1 MPRNV
6 GVRGNTPVVPTLP
19 ANPVAGDQ
27 VTMAGSRA
35 TYEYDGSAWNASLTS
50 NSASIAGANLVDDSS
65 MELGTITQ
73 GDYNTTHSY
82 DTTQFRTG
90 ARSVKY
96 VMTDTFGVANLGLIA
111 ISVGKTYTGSI
122 YVRSSSNQTV
132 SAQVRFYTEQ
142 YGILDSTTGVTDVTS
157 ITSGW
162 TRISHTRVAPATAY
176 YATLMVN
183 VVGPV
188 GTAFYFDDVQ
198 IEEGSTA
205 TPYSQKASEITTT
218 TTNKVVKFAD
228 STGRVA
234 TDSGFPAALATTST
248 PGFMAAADKTKLDGL
263 GTPIT
268 TTGDQTGL
276 TGNKTSNGS
285 WTVGSLNV
293 SGGQAVGAHGVGLQ
307 DNGNRAYSDSNPPD
321 SLMQTV
327 TPVGS
332 PPANPASGYGTQY
345 VSDDGMFRAK
355 NSAGV
360 VSIMVPQTEWDKRP
374 RTTQVGNTVNLS
386 GSTAE
391 QLIMSMFIPNGLM
404 SSGSH
409 IRISAFGTSTQSAA
423 AANLTFRVRAGANAT
438 AAATGPIGAVN
449 ALNTPATA
457 RTSAAIAV
465 DGMVKFLNVGA
476 SGSYLGQ
483 LIPAGNVFAGGAAT
497 VPTGV
502 TAAQSIDTSAGIYLV
517 LTCQASVTTIT
528 SAWTAITMTIYP

>member
-1 MPRNV
+1 MRNV
-6 GVRGNTPVVPTLP
+6 GTKDSPPVLSAFPQS
-19 ANPVAGDQ
+19 PVKGDEFFLSTNN
-27 VTMAGSRA
+27 VKYS
-35 TYEYDGSAWNASLTS
+35 YDGSNWNATMV
-50 NSASIAGANLVDDSS
+50 NASASSAGANLATDSS
-65 MELGTITQ
+65 MEAGTINLAN
-73 GDYNTTHSY
+73 YNTTSAF

-90 ARSVKY
+90 ARSAKFTL
-96 VMTDTFGVANLGLIA
+96 TDTFGVASMSLESITAN
-111 ISVGKTYTGSI
+111 KTYTASV
-122 YVRSSSNQTV
+122 YTRCSVNQTV
-132 SAQVRFYTEQ
+132 SAQIRFYDTN
-142 YGILDSTTGVTDVTS
+142 YAILDSTAGVTDVA
-157 ITSGW
+157 ITSTGW
-162 TRISHTRVAPATAY
+162 TRIQHTRTAPSNAVY
-176 YATLMVN
+176 FTLMVN
-183 VVGPV
+183 VVGSV
-188 GTAFYFDDVQ
+188 GTAFYFDDLQ
-198 IEEGSTA
+198 LEEGTMA
-205 TPYSQKASEITTT
+205 TPYNVKASE
-218 TTNKVVKFAD
+218 VVSVANRILKFSDA
-228 STGRVA
+228 TGRIA
-234 TDSGFPAALATTST
+234 IDSGFTAATATTST

-268 TTGDQTGL
+268 TSGDQTGL
-276 TGNKTSNGS
+276 TGNKTSNGT
-285 WTVGSLNV
+285 WTVGALNV
-293 SGGQAVGAHGVGLQ
+293 AGGQPVGAHGVGLQ

-321 SLMQTV
+321 SFMQTV
-327 TPVGS
+327 TAIGT
-332 PPANPASGYGTQY
+332 PPATPASGYGVQY

-449 ALNTPATA
+449 GMNTPATA
-457 RTSAAIAV
+457 RTSAGISV
-465 DGMVKFLNVGA
+465 DGMVKFLNVGT

-502 TAAQSIDTSAGIYLV
+502 TGAQAIDTSAGVYVL

-528 SAWTAITMTIYP
+528 TAWPVITMTLYP